1 MIHPTVWARTAI
13 RELVA
18 KAIDEEV
25 FARIFGPQIKE
36 TTSRRIHLTFD
47 DGPHLVNTPRLLDVL
62 ERFGVSATFFVTG
75 RNLGT
80 PQAQDLLARMV
91 SEGHQIGNHTY
102 SHRHLTKLSEQE
114 IREEILKTEILIGDS
129 NRGIKVFRPP
139 FGDHDSRV
147 DRIVRKLGYRLVLWN
162 VDTLDW
168 HPEYQDHWVK
178 HAMTQIV
185 AQRDTCVLAHDPL
198 TTTVDQV
205 ENLIENI
212 ASTSDREFVPLSDSF
227 HDLAA

>member
-1 MIHPTVWARTAI
+1 
-13 RELVA
+13 
-18 KAIDEEV
+18 
-25 FARIFGPQIKE
+25 
-36 TTSRRIHLTFD
+36 
-47 DGPHLVNTPRLLDVL
+47 LLDVL

-102 SHRHLTKLSEQE
+102 SHPHLTELGAER
-114 IREEILKTEILIGDS
+114 IRECILKTEKLIGDAD
-129 NRGIKVFRPP
+129 RGIKVFRPP
-139 FGDHDSRV
+139 FGDHNSLV
-147 DRIVRKLGYRLVLWN
+147 DQIVQELGYRLVLWN

-185 AQRDTCVLAHDPL
+185 AQRVTCVLAHDPL
-198 TTTVDQV
+198 TTTVDHV
-205 ENLIENI
+205 GSLIAKI
-212 ASTSDREFVPLSDSF
+212 RELSGSKF
-227 HDLAA
+227 ITATEAFPSPPATHE